1 MNMKKQYIAP
11 SAAIRV
17 VDMETTIASVSDLN
31 AEVGNGTQLVK
42 GRDQFAD
49 DEEEIAAALAE
60 DNKVDDY
67 GNLW

>member
-17 VDMETTIASVSDLN
+17 VDMETTIASVSDLKD
-31 AEVGNGTQLVK
+31 EVGNGQLVK